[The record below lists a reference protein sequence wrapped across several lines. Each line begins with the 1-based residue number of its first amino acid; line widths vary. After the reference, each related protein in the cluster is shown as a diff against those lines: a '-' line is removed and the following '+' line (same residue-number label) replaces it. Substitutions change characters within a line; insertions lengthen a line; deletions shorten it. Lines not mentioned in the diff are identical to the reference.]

1 MRGLTV
7 IMLHALVTRARAED
21 MAANKIV
28 DDLFNRA
35 LSASFLHHENLDEA
49 TQGKAGHLAMPT
61 QLSSTPLL
69 PLRGGRPAA
78 GFPGPGPQLRGPA
91 TPAGWPRRASHGRLR
106 DMTVRAVEEESKSEK
121 AAATGLQASDR
132 QALDERFTNIDALL
146 GPTTAAPTMAPRP
159 KSVTTPAPLNLNMG
173 KNLPK
178 IPKGGDLKDGVRD
191 SAVSALSAYQ
201 GLLAFR
207 FLLDW
212 LSLVGLDPNKPP
224 WQGFRLLTDPYLSL
238 FGILGPFSFIAG
250 FYVLSFLRD
259 YINQQWR

>member
-7 IMLHALVTRARAED
+7 IMLHALVTRARSED

-35 LSASFLHHENLDEA
+35 LGAPLLHHENLDAA

-69 PLRGGRPAA
+69 RPLRGGRPAA
-78 GFPGPGPQLRGPA
+78 GFP
-91 TPAGWPRRASHGRLR
+91 RLR
-106 DMTVRAVEEESKSEK
+106 DISARAVEEESKSEK
-121 AAATGLQASDR
+121 
-132 QALDERFTNIDALL
+132 ALDERFTNIDALL
-146 GPTTAAPTMAPRP
+146 GPTTVEPTIAPRAP
-159 KSVTTPAPLNLNMG
+159 HVTTPAPMNFNIAKNIPNM
-173 KNLPK
+173 PK
-178 IPKGGDLKDGVRD
+178 VGNVKDGLRD

-201 GLLAFR
+201 GLLALR
-207 FLLDW
+207 VLLDW

-238 FGILGPFSFIAG
+238 FGLLGPFSFIAG